1 MKAILFTK
9 DESICL
15 KSVLRLQR
23 AELVLDF
30 EKNKK
35 KIEQYEKLI
44 RKLERAE
51 KKIKTSSAKAKGRNL
66 QYWVCCKIADFFHIE
81 FNQQEDECLIHSRE
95 MGQHNVDIIL
105 RGYVKKQFP
114 FSIECKNQ
122 ETISIKDWIKQAKTN
137 EQENNYWML
146 IFKNK
151 EIKNPVVC
159 LDFETFLKFY
169 RMQL

>member
-1 MKAILFTK
+1 MKAINFEKEQIELL
-9 DESICL
+9 E
-15 KSVLRLQR
+15 
-23 AELVLDF
+23 ELVASATVS
-30 EKNKK
+30 E
-35 KIEQYEKLI
+35 
-44 RKLERAE
+44 
-51 KKIKTSSAKAKGRNL
+51 KIKKSILTKLKNAKKTPIKVSSRKAKGREL
-66 QYWVCCKIADFFHIE
+66 QYWVCRKIANIFHIE
-81 FNQQEDECLIHSRE
+81 FNQQDDECLIHSRE
-95 MGQHNVDIIL
+95 MGQHNVDIVL

-169 RMQL
+169 KMQL